1 VKWYTH
7 DGDLRNSPR
16 MKAIIADLGMA
27 GYGQAHI
34 MLEILARESKDDSSC
49 VFKLPL
55 SKPTDLKFWS
65 REFHLS
71 PQETERVL
79 DVFEESDL
87 ISPWRE
93 TQSICAPMLGERVDE
108 WTKRKLKGKGRPK
121 VEPPQNP
128 EPPEN
133 GNRQK
138 HENQNE
144 HENKHQH
151 QHNISAERLGST
163 PESLP
168 SDEAVRWV
176 VRFFKNLGQVPDK
189 KKVVSLFE
197 GRDEEAV
204 KGTCEHW
211 RQERNLE
218 GVKYPF
224 SIFIKEFDAYY
235 NPKCESSDHLEQ
247 RMIAASAREQE
258 QAEKD
263 RAAKVLVTAQADS
276 GWVSDP
282 AAI

>member
-1 VKWYTH
+1 MKWFTH
-7 DGDLRNSPR
+7 DCDLSKSPR
-16 MKAIIADLGMA
+16 MQAVIAELGPA
-27 GYGQAHI
+27 GYGQALLL
-34 MLEILARESKDDSSC
+34 LEVLGRETRQG
-49 VFKLPL
+49 VQFQLPL
-55 SKPTDLKFWS
+55 TKATDLKFWS
-65 REFHLS
+65 RELLTS
-71 PQETERVL
+71 PAETERIL
-79 DVFEESDL
+79 DIFEQSDL
-87 ISPWRE
+87 IAPWRE
-93 TQSICAPMLGERVDE
+93 SNIICAPMLAERLDE
-108 WTKRKLKGKGRPK
+108 WSRRKLKGKSRPSS
-121 VEPPQNP
+121 EQPQNP
-128 EPPEN
+128 ESPAKLQE
-133 GNRQK
+133 Q
-138 HENQNE
+138 QNE
-144 HENKHQH
+144 KNSNRKEQNTNRTEQ
-151 QHNISAERLGST
+151 APERRGST

-176 VRFFKNLGQVPDK
+176 VTFFKNIGQVPDK
-189 KKVVSLFE
+189 KKVSCLFE
-197 GRDEEAV
+197 GRNEDAV

-263 RAAKVLVTAQADS
+263 RAAKVLVAAQADS